1 MLFLPAV
8 LLLPALTLSRNFF
21 CSDSVSFLHIPRITP
36 LFPDLLG
43 VRYMLHNCTRVA
55 RASSLVRLPA
65 ARPAPCP
72 ALPCPAL
79 RSKKPFCF
87 CREDD
92 PPRGSCTCAPSL
104 QAGTSS
110 VGRRASKQ
118 HPPHAAAYTAQASSP
133 PALQPSLLHA
143 ITSKGK
149 HHQPLA
155 LSTETAAAGAGCR
168 RGRGREAGGL

>member
-133 PALQPSLLHA
+133 PALAAACHNVQRE
-143 ITSKGK
+143 TSS
-149 HHQPLA
+149 A
-155 LSTETAAAGAGCR
+155 LSAQHRDCSSRCR
-168 RGRGREAGGL
+168 VQEGEGEGGGGFMS